1 MKKNLPLFNV
11 DVPET
16 AAAAAAAAAAARTTT
31 KITAVVVTVTD
42 LKIVTVV
49 DKARSA
55 EEMVIQVGICL

>member
-1 MKKNLPLFNV
+1 MKKNLTLSNV

-16 AAAAAAAAAAARTTT
+16 AAAAAAARTTT

>member
-1 MKKNLPLFNV
+1 MKKNLPLSNV

-16 AAAAAAAAAAARTTT
+16 AAAAAARTTT